1 VKLERFVAI
10 NAPAAEAASR
20 ALARMTRRPA
30 TVKLLNANLVRLPDD
45 RPGLDREE
53 LVVGV
58 YLAIVGG
65 LEGAALLCF
74 QEQKAV
80 ALTGMLVGT
89 AAGSSSRLTVMD
101 ESALMELGNI
111 ICGNYVTELSNSL
124 EVKVLPGL
132 PHFARGMFGSML
144 EQVIARHALDAQV
157 AVLIDVEL
165 DLPAGVMLGHLLLCF
180 KMERLISD

>member
-1 VKLERFVAI
+1 LKLERFVAI

-20 ALARMTRRPA
+20 ALARLTRRPA
-30 TVKLLNANLVRLPDD
+30 TVKLLNANLVRLPED

-58 YLAIVGG
+58 YLSIVGG

-80 ALTGMLVGT
+80 FLTGMLVGDDSGGT
-89 AAGSSSRLTVMD
+89 RLSVMD

-124 EVKVLPGL
+124 DAKVLPGL

-144 EQVIARHALDAQV
+144 EQVVARHALDTQV

-165 DLPAGVMLGHLLLCF
+165 DLPAGIMLGHLLLCF
-180 KMERLISD
+180 KMDPLISE